1 VWNKNPKMNAT
12 CLFFHLIDQFSRSS
26 GNVLGLL
33 KRLKFLSPITVVI
46 LLGYRI
52 GYILLV
58 DMTNAGIS
66 LSNVSP

>member
-1 VWNKNPKMNAT
+1 
-12 CLFFHLIDQFSRSS
+12 
-26 GNVLGLL
+26 
-33 KRLKFLSPITVVI
+33 VI

-66 LSNVSP
+66 LSNVSPWIASLFDIMVY